1 MASIFDLKEEKKRAQ
16 RDVKYFGERERQL
29 PREGLEY
36 TKLKKEQEKVSKKRE
51 AAEEKARKKGEDIK
65 TKRRKEIKKKLDKK
79 MPKPKIKLGK
89 EASGKR
95 AVVDKGGGYSFFNV
109 DVPEQDRKQTRVGNN
124 VFFRRNYDTEKEAA
138 KKWLLG

>member
-1 MASIFDLKEEKKRAQ
+1 MASLFNLKEEKKRAE
-16 RDVKYFGERERQL
+16 RDIKYFGEKERQL

-36 TKLKKEQEKVSKKRE
+36 TKLKKEQKKASKKKE

-65 TKRRKEIKKKLDKK
+65 TRKRKEIKKKLDKP
-79 MPKPKIKLGK
+79 MPKPKAKLGK

-95 AVVDKGGGYSFFNV
+95 AVVDKGGDYSFFSVNA
-109 DVPEQDRKQTRVGNN
+109 PEEDRKQMRVGNN
-124 VFFRRNYDTEKEAA
+124 VFFKRTYDTEKENA